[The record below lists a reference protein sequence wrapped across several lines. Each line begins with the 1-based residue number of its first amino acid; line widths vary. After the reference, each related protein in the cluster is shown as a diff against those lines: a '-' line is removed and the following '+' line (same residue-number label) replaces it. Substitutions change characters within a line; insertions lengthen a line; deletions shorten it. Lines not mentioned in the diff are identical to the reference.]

1 MPRPSK
7 PGAIFPYELATPLR
21 CVTDRTRIRPLQ
33 QGKALKAV
41 SEPDHRR
48 GEAGSAAVEMALSM
62 FILLSVLIGVF
73 ELCLA
78 LYSYHYVSEAAREG
92 SRYAIVHGSTCTV
105 SGISCTVTA
114 AQIQTYV
121 QNLGYPGINPSN
133 MVVTTTW
140 SAYPAGGSCVAVGCN
155 GPGDLVTVSAQYSF
169 NLSIPFVSS
178 SALNLTSTSSMVIS
192 Q

>member
-1 MPRPSK
+1 MPRQSK
-7 PGAIFPYELATPLR
+7 SAVVVPYELVAPLR
-21 CVTDRTRIRPLQ
+21 CVTDGTLTCGLPQ
-33 QGKALKAV
+33 AKVWKAE
-41 SEPDHRR
+41 SRR
-48 GEAGSAAVEMALSM
+48 DPRCGEDGSASVEMALSM

-73 ELCLA
+73 EVCLA

-114 AQIQTYV
+114 AQIQSYV

-133 MVVTTTW
+133 MIVTTTW
-140 SAYPAGGSCVAVGCN
+140 SAYPVGESCVAVGCN

-169 NLSIPFVSS
+169 NLAIPFVNR
-178 SALNLTSTSSMVIS
+178 SALSLTSTSSMVIS

>member
-7 PGAIFPYELATPLR
+7 PGAIFPYELATSLR

-33 QGKALKAV
+33 QGKALNAV

-169 NLSIPFVSS
+169 NLAIPFVNR
-178 SALNLTSTSSMVIS
+178 SALSLTSTSSMVIS